1 MKYLIIISRY
11 LHVISAVLAIGGL
24 FFMRVILPMGLAQA
38 DAASREAV
46 FLRCRRGFK
55 MIVHPAVL
63 FLLLTGAFNTW
74 AAWDDYK
81 LHTRVMH
88 GLWGPHMLLG
98 LIGMIIAMVSL
109 APETPPRWHKTG
121 AMINLLLLL
130 AAVFLASTLKYV
142 RDSAMRNKANGL
154 PVATRHHDHAPA
166 TTAPTTAPLPT
177 TTTP

>member
-1 MKYLIIISRY
+1 MKILIIISRY
-11 LHVISAVLAIGGL
+11 LHVVSAILAIGGL

-63 FLLLTGAFNTW
+63 FLILTGAFNTW

-81 LHTRVMH
+81 LHTRLMH

-98 LIGMIIAMVSL
+98 LIGMILALVSL

-121 AMINLLLLL
+121 AMINLILLLT
-130 AAVFLASTLKYV
+130 AVFLASTLKYV
-142 RDSAMRNKANGL
+142 RDSTMRNKANGL
-154 PVATRHHDHAPA
+154 PVRHHDRTPA
-166 TTAPTTAPLPT
+166 TTSPATKPAPTAA
-177 TTTP
+177 TTP